1 MKAIDTNVLVRF
13 LVCDDADMTER
24 ARCLFEQARD
34 KSEPLLIP
42 TLVLLET
49 LWVLRSSYAFS
60 RDTIIESVKQLLVLP
75 SVTFESYGLVRAF
88 IHEATSAST
97 DLAEIIIG
105 LQAKTAGAETTM
117 TFDSKAAKSVLF
129 TMMPL

>member
-13 LVCDDADMTER
+13 LVCDDAEMTER
-24 ARCLFEQARD
+24 ARRIFEQARD

-60 RDTIIESVKQLLVLP
+60 REAIIESVKQLLVL
-75 SVTFESYGLVRAF
+75 SAVTFESYGLVRAF
-88 IHEATSAST
+88 IHEATSADT
-97 DLAEIIIG
+97 DLADILIG

-117 TFDSKAAKSVLF
+117 TFDNKAAKNVLF
-129 TMMPL
+129 TIMPV